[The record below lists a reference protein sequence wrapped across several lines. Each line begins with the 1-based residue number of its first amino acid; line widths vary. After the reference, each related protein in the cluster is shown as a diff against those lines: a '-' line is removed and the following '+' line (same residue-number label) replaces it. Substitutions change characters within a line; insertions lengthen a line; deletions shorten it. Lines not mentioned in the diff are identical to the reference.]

1 MDGFQMMRKSHN
13 SKAENLPAGIS
24 VMRPID
30 RFTLIV
36 WAVSFLA
43 CMVALYATSVSE
55 IWIFALPFV
64 VAGFIYLLVR
74 RNYIALVIIA
84 VILVATYFLTSEDH
98 QYVYLYIMAYICFGA
113 TGVASIVDA
122 IQRLIF
128 YRILRVIRTVNTNKK
143 VPIRYKLVAFL
154 FSVPH
159 DLDTRNIMADLD
171 VRSRRFPVRDLMTTI
186 GLSMTVGMFFWIY
199 ISFNPSFVNLS
210 DTSNFTL
217 TDSSLMMFTVMLYV
231 PVLVMPVSI
240 FRSMNVRIGT
250 NFRDFKLYNGAVST
264 IQRMAVPVA
273 AALIFVILAVSTSRD
288 LMAVLVFIGI
298 SAAMIMFVVSVTTVV
313 YFYGMEATIVSSI
326 ARKWKIF
333 MPVTLL
339 GSLKEREPE
348 ADFPGTPTRDES
360 DVSGVE
366 LRNKAPKGL

>member
-1 MDGFQMMRKSHN
+1 MRRNNDKN
-13 SKAENLPAGIS
+13 GAESLPAGIS

-30 RFTLIV
+30 KFTVIV
-36 WAVSFLA
+36 WLISFLA
-43 CMVALYATSVSE
+43 CIGFVYVTSVDE
-55 IWIFALPFV
+55 IWIFSLPFV
-64 VAGFIYLLVR
+64 IAGFIYLLVR
-74 RNYIALVIIA
+74 HNFIALIIIA
-84 VILVATYFLTSEDH
+84 VILVTVYVLTWEAH
-98 QYVYLYIMAYICFGA
+98 QYVYLYIAGYICFGA
-113 TGVASIVDA
+113 IGVASIVDA
-122 IQRLIF
+122 IQRAIF
-128 YRILRVIRTVNTNKK
+128 YRVLSYIRLVNTTKK
-143 VPIRYKLVAFL
+143 VPLTHRIVAFM

-159 DLDTRNIMADLD
+159 DLDTRNIMADLNI
-171 VRSRRFPVRDLMTTI
+171 RNRRFPIRDLLVTI

-210 DTSNFTL
+210 DSSSYTL
-217 TDSSLMMFTVMLYV
+217 TESSLMMFTIMLYV
-231 PVLVMPVSI
+231 PVLVMPFSI

-250 NFRDFKLYNGAVST
+250 NFRDFMLYSGAVST

-273 AALIFVILAVSTSRD
+273 AALIFIILAVSTSKD
-288 LMAVLVFIGI
+288 LAAVLVFIGI
-298 SAAMIMFVVSVTTVV
+298 SAVMIMTIVSVTTLI

-348 ADFPGTPTRDES
+348 EDFPGTPARDET

-366 LRNKAPKGL
+366 LRKKTRS